1 MDSKERAE
9 IIRQGN
15 AAFNAKDYAKAKD
28 LFTLANY
35 ADGLV
40 RLGDYY
46 MFERRLPLL
55 AYGYYRKANAK
66 AKVDDIRRRMI
77 SAISVWLG
85 KDKLKEESLA
95 EISGSRAP
103 AVGTPSLAP
112 APIVARAG
120 TGESMIPVPVSSELR
135 ALANKLLERN

>member
-9 IIRQGN
+9 IIRHGN
-15 AAFNAKDYAKAKD
+15 AAFNEKDYAKAKE
-28 LFTLANY
+28 LFTVADY

-85 KDKLKEESLA
+85 KDKIKEESLA
-95 EISGSRAP
+95 ELSGAQPVRAAAQTPVGLRQP
-103 AVGTPSLAP
+103 A
-112 APIVARAG
+112 ARVDG
-120 TGESMIPVPVSSELR
+120 MIPVPVSSELR
-135 ALANKLLERN
+135 ALAQKLMEKG

>member
-15 AAFNAKDYAKAKD
+15 AAFNAKDYAKAKE
-28 LFTLANY
+28 LFTTANY

-85 KDKLKEESLA
+85 KDKLKEESLS
-95 EISGSRAP
+95 EISGGPSPR
-103 AVGTPSLAP
+103 VGTLSPRSV
-112 APIVARAG
+112 PIPRSVPTDG
-120 TGESMIPVPVSSELR
+120 MIPVPVSSELR
-135 ALANKLLERN
+135 ALANKLLEKH